1 MLITMRGEMQSLKE
15 EAEQMNSLN
24 RRLIDK
30 LDDFEMSELTLKE
43 DSRLFKLIDGIENI
57 LGDFKENADQN
68 EGVARSPKRFLMRL
82 VESIETFVFS
92 EVHRI
97 RERFKV

>member
-1 MLITMRGEMQSLKE
+1 
-15 EAEQMNSLN
+15 
-24 RRLIDK
+24 
-30 LDDFEMSELTLKE
+30 MSELMLNE
-43 DSRLFKLIDGIENI
+43 DSRHFKLMDGIENI
-57 LGDFKENADQN
+57 LGAYKESADQN
-68 EGVARSPKRFLMRL
+68 EVVAKSPKRFLMRL